1 MKQTTKPSI
10 AFIGIGNMGNPMAF
24 NLLHAGY
31 QLTVFDLDQ
40 SKAGNLIEHGAT
52 FANSLSEAVSKA
64 DIVISSLP
72 GPSQVREV
80 VLGENGILAS
90 AKSGSTLIET
100 STSSVELAEE
110 IERESKKKSINYLE
124 TPLTNAVDGA
134 RNGTLAFFIA
144 GDKDTYKNCLPVFEK
159 MGSDLFYVGKPG
171 NGATT
176 KLITNLLWF
185 INAASIAEGLML
197 GAKADIPLETIHT
210 AIKSSAG
217 NSWVAEHDVP
227 SIFAGHYDPSFTLE
241 LCCKDLR
248 MVAEISKNQGFDLK
262 MGTLAYELFEKAKE
276 KYGPDA
282 PELSVAKLVEEE
294 MGILLRPSKAQA
306 DVTENEKVYHTQSK
320 LMKEAHHHM
329 PQGVGENY
337 RYWGDDRTVFVQKA
351 KGHKITDADGK
362 EYIDF
367 RLGYGPIILGY
378 ADARVDHSVMKQI
391 SSGGTLTGF
400 STALDTE
407 VVQQIKSL
415 CPNID
420 KVRFANSGTEAV
432 MGAIRTARGYTKRN
446 RIAFVEG
453 AFHGLFDEVMWKAD
467 VEGWDPNSKNS
478 PVIIPF
484 GAGIPSSTN
493 NLTDLIQL
501 NNMEQLRNLFK
512 ERTDQLACIILEPII
527 GNCGSIAATNEW
539 LSELRK
545 LCTENG
551 TLLIM
556 DEVKTGFRV
565 AKGGAQELYG
575 IHADLTTYA
584 KAMGNGYPIAAF
596 GGKKEIMDVVGSYS
610 GGVVHGGTYT
620 ANLIGISAAHKT
632 LDILANTNA
641 LDTVNKTGE
650 QIKKILS
657 RVFSEAGIEH
667 TFAGPPSMFGIH
679 FTKEVPTNYRDWRVT
694 DAALYEKFAW
704 NLIEGGIMLEPDS
717 REPWFICEAHTKMD
731 FARLEDV
738 ATKAMKKALE
748 TK

>member
-1 MKQTTKPSI
+1 MNKQTKPTI
-10 AFIGIGNMGNPMAF
+10 TFIGVGNMGNPMAY

-31 QLTVFDLDQ
+31 ELTVFDLD
-40 SKAGNLIEHGAT
+40 KTKTENLVSNGAT
-52 FANSLSEAVSKA
+52 LAENLAVSVRNA
-64 DIVISSLP
+64 DIIISSLP
-72 GPSQVREV
+72 GPAQVREV
-80 VLGENGILAS
+80 VLGENGILNS
-90 AKSGSTLIET
+90 AKKGSILIET

-110 IERESKKKSINYLE
+110 IEKKSKELSIDYLE

-144 GDKDTYKNCLPVFEK
+144 GNKKAFEKCLPVFET

-185 INAASIAEGLML
+185 INAAAIGEGLML
-197 GAKADIPLETIHT
+197 GAKADIPLETVHE
-210 AIKSSAG
+210 AIMKSAG
-217 NSWVAEHDVP
+217 GSWVAKHDVP
-227 SIFAGHYDPSFTLE
+227 SIFAGHYDPSFSLE

-248 MVAEISKNQGFDLK
+248 LVSEIAMNQGFDLK
-262 MGTLAYELFEKAKE
+262 LGALANDLFNKAKD
-276 KYGPDA
+276 KYGGDA
-282 PELSVAKLVEEE
+282 PELSVVKLIEEE
-294 MGILLRPSKAQA
+294 MGILLRPSASSTKE
-306 DVTENEKVYHTQSK
+306 TERDSTQSQK
-320 LMKEAHHHM
+320 ELMKEAHKHM

-337 RYWGDDRTVFVQKA
+337 RYWGDDKTVFVKKA
-351 KGHKITDADGK
+351 KGHKITDANGK
-362 EYIDF
+362 DYIDF

-378 ADARVDHSVMKQI
+378 GDERVDHSVVKQI
-391 SSGGTLTGF
+391 STGGTLTGF

-407 VVQQIKSL
+407 VVQQIKGL

-432 MGAIRTARGYTKRN
+432 MGAIRTARGHTKRN

-467 VEGWDPNSKNS
+467 VEGWDPKSNTS
-478 PVIIPF
+478 PTIIPF

-501 NNMEQLRNLFK
+501 NDMEQLHNLFK
-512 ERTDQLACIILEPII
+512 ERSDQLACIILEPII

-596 GGKKEIMDVVGSYS
+596 GGKKEIMDVIGSHQ

-650 QIKKILS
+650 QIKKTLS
-657 RVFSEAGIEH
+657 RVFTNAGIEH

-704 NLIEGGIMLEPDS
+704 NLIDGGIMLEPDS
-717 REPWFICEAHTKMD
+717 REPWFICEAHSTMD
-731 FARLEDV
+731 FGKLEDV
-738 ATKAMKKALE
+738 ATKAIKSALE
-748 TK
+748 NS

>member
-1 MKQTTKPSI
+1 MKKQSKPTVT
-10 AFIGIGNMGNPMAF
+10 FIGVGNMGNPMAY

-31 QLTVFDLDQ
+31 DLTVFDLD
-40 SKAGNLIEHGAT
+40 KAKTENLLQDGAKP
-52 FANSLSEAVSKA
+52 AENLAEAVKNA
-64 DIVISSLP
+64 DVIISSLP
-72 GPSQVREV
+72 GPAQVREV
-80 VLGENGILAS
+80 VLGENGILNS
-90 AKSGSTLIET
+90 AKSGSVLIET

-110 IERESKKKSINYLE
+110 IEKKSKELSIDYLE

-144 GDKDTYKNCLPVFEK
+144 GDESVYRKCLPLFDV

-185 INAASIAEGLML
+185 INAAAIGEGLML
-197 GAKADIPLETIHT
+197 GAKADIPLETVHE
-210 AIKSSAG
+210 AIMKSAG
-217 NSWVAEHDVP
+217 GSWVAKHDVP
-227 SIFAGHYDPSFTLE
+227 SIFAGHYDPSFSLE

-248 MVAEISKNQGFDLK
+248 LVTEIANKQGFDLK
-262 MGTLAYELFEKAKE
+262 LGALANDLFNKAKD
-276 KYGPDA
+276 KYGADA
-282 PELSVAKLVEEE
+282 PELSVVKLIEEE
-294 MGILLRPSKAQA
+294 MGVLLRPSNTSK
-306 DVTENEKVYHTQSK
+306 NETKNDSTHSQEE
-320 LMKEAHHHM
+320 LMKEAHQHM

-337 RYWGDDRTVFVQKA
+337 RYWGDDKTVFVKKA

-378 ADARVDHSVMKQI
+378 ADERVDHSVVKQI
-391 SSGGTLTGF
+391 STGGTLTGF

-407 VVQQIKSL
+407 VVQQIKGL

-420 KVRFANSGTEAV
+420 KVRFANSGSEAV
-432 MGAIRTARGYTKRN
+432 MGAIRTARGFTKRN

-467 VEGWDPNSKNS
+467 VEGWDPKSNTS
-478 PVIIPF
+478 PTIIPF

-501 NNMEQLRNLFK
+501 NDMEQLQNLFK
-512 ERTDQLACIILEPII
+512 ERSDQLACIILEPII
-527 GNCGSIAATNEW
+527 GNCGSISATNEW
-539 LSELRK
+539 LAELRK

-596 GGKKEIMDVVGSYS
+596 GGKKEIMDMIGSHQ

-620 ANLIGISAAHKT
+620 ANLVGISAAHKT

-657 RVFSEAGIEH
+657 RVFTNAGIEH
-667 TFAGPPSMFGIH
+667 AFAGPSSMFGIH

-704 NLIEGGIMLEPDS
+704 NLIDGGIMLEPDS
-717 REPWFICEAHTKMD
+717 REPWFICESHSEMD
-731 FARLEDV
+731 FGKLEDV
-738 ATKAMKKALE
+738 ATKAIKSALE
-748 TK
+748 NS

>member
-1 MKQTTKPSI
+1 MNKSTKPSI
-10 AFIGIGNMGNPMAF
+10 AFIGLGNMGRPMAF

-31 QLTVFDLDQ
+31 TLTVFDLDE
-40 SKAGNLIEHGAT
+40 SKATDLIKHGAHL
-52 FANSLSEAVSKA
+52 ANSIKEAVSEV
-64 DIVISSLP
+64 DIIISSLP

-80 VLGENGILAS
+80 VLGEKGILAS
-90 AKSGSTLIET
+90 ISPGATLIET

-110 IERESKKKSINYLE
+110 IDKEFRKKSINYLE

-144 GDKDTYKNCLPVFEK
+144 GEEAVYKKCLPIFETL
-159 MGSDLFYVGKPG
+159 GSDLFYVGRPG

-197 GAKADIPLETIHT
+197 GAKAEIPLETIHA
-210 AIKSSAG
+210 AIKTSAG
-217 NSWVAEHDVP
+217 NSWVAEHDIP

-241 LCCKDLR
+241 LCCKDLDL
-248 MVAEISKNQGFDLK
+248 VTKISKNQGLNLK
-262 MGTLAYELFEKAKE
+262 MGALAHELFEKAKE
-276 KYGPDA
+276 KYGSEA
-282 PELSVAKLVEEE
+282 PELSVARLVEEE
-294 MGILLRPSKAQA
+294 MGILLRPSKTQNESR
-306 DVTENEKVYHTQSK
+306 ENTGSHHSQSV
-320 LMKEAHHHM
+320 LMKEAHNHM

-337 RYWGDDRTVFVQKA
+337 RYWGDERTVFVKEA

-378 ADARVDHSVMKQI
+378 ADERVDHSVIKQI

-400 STALDTE
+400 STALDTT
-407 VVQQIKSL
+407 VVQQIKAL

-467 VEGWDPNSKNS
+467 VEGWDLKSKTS
-478 PVIIPF
+478 PAIIPF

-501 NNMEQLRNLFK
+501 NNTEQLRSLFK
-512 ERTDQLACIILEPII
+512 ERSDQLACIILEPII
-527 GNCGSIAATNEW
+527 GNCGSISATNEW

-596 GGKKEIMDVVGSYS
+596 GGKKEIMDIVGSHS

-632 LDILANTNA
+632 LEILANTNA
-641 LDTVNKTGE
+641 LETVNKTGDR
-650 QIKKILS
+650 IKKILS
-657 RVFSEAGIEH
+657 RVFSDAGIEH
-667 TFAGPPSMFGIH
+667 SFAGPSSMFGIH
-679 FTKEVPTNYRDWRVT
+679 FTHEVPLNYRDWRIT

-717 REPWFICEAHTKMD
+717 REPWFICEAHSKMD
-731 FARLEDV
+731 FGKLEEI
-738 ATKAMKKALE
+738 ATKAIKKALNS
-748 TK
+748 